1 LIVGGGP
8 AGLEAAVSLGKR
20 GYNVALAEARRMLG
34 GRVTLESSLPGLGQW
49 ARVRDWRLNQIE
61 KLANVDV
68 YLDSAIDEDQILEFA
83 PDRVVIAT
91 GARWRRD
98 GIGRWH
104 TSAIPGSESPSTLT
118 PGDIMAGAMPSG
130 PVVVFDD
137 DHYYIG
143 GLIAE
148 ALRRT
153 GLEVTLVT
161 PANEVSTWT
170 THTEEQH
177 RIQAWILKLG
187 IAVETGMTL
196 ASVNEGSVT
205 LKSIHTDAAREVEA
219 VNVVMVTSREPI
231 DALYHSLKE
240 RIPIQRVGDCL
251 APGTIATAVYSGHR
265 YAREIDAGVSLGVP
279 FARE

>member
-1 LIVGGGP
+1 
-8 AGLEAAVSLGKR
+8 
-20 GYNVALAEARRMLG
+20 M
-34 GRVTLESSLPGLGQW
+34 
-49 ARVRDWRLNQIE
+49 
-61 KLANVDV
+61 
-68 YLDSAIDEDQILEFA
+68 
-83 PDRVVIAT
+83 IAT

-104 TSAIPGSESPSTLT
+104 SSAIPGSDSPAVLT
-118 PGDIMAGAMPSG
+118 PDDIMAGAIPNG

-137 DHYYIG
+137 DHYYLG
-143 GLIAE
+143 GVIAE
-148 ALRRT
+148 ALRRA

-177 RIQAWILKLG
+177 RIQARILRLG
-187 IAVETGMTL
+187 IAVETGTTL

-205 LKSIHTDAAREVEA
+205 LESVHTEAARELEA
-219 VNVVMVTSREPI
+219 VTVVMVTSREPV
-231 DALYHSLKE
+231 DTLYQALKDRNPVQ
-240 RIPIQRVGDCL
+240 RIGDCL

-265 YAREIDAGVSLGVP
+265 YAREADAEVSLGVP